1 MTLPGL
7 RVSVRCLK
15 PENCDPS
22 LNSLFREGILGPVGM
37 FPWLGVI
44 RVELPYKVKHVGQTP
59 CIQWYYR
66 EGLITRNDPWR
77 AYQCVSTENNKKS
90 CLFETGMILAS
101 NATGTWTLVES
112 KRRSKAQLW
121 YNYGS
126 FIDTLE
132 GVDETPKRVVKKYPV
147 PARTTAEPDQESG
160 QENSARSATEASKR
174 FGRRIIENSRRYKKL
189 ISDSVI
195 NELLAI
201 KNELETTRKEL
212 NITGKADINK
222 TFKKMFAVKDKLVN
236 VRDKLGSPAPDS
248 LKNSIDVL
256 DKTAS
261 ELRAGQVF
269 YQGKLMDVRKQE
281 VQQSIDL
288 IKEFRETPEYIE
300 IALTTDKPEVKVE
313 ETIKKPKAKG
323 RQGKKKPWKPHKFL
337 EPEYITDKPGWWLY
351 HPHLNLE
358 FDFQFDDEAELS
370 LEIWSHLT
378 KIHGTRAP
386 KTKPTRTR
394 NYTDELDWEESRRVY
409 ADGEVEQNDAEN
421 EVEQNQEEN
430 LNDQQPSKSQDQERT
445 GTEYVNDVLE
455 KEVHKVQYVQQSKC
469 MAWYATKGVNAG
481 TRSNATL
488 WYNYGDYI
496 EPLEGSETPKEL
508 LKKYPLPTRDE
519 EIENQSTTSKSST
532 TTTEKSR
539 GDHNSNT
546 TPENPGEDKNPNN
559 TPGNPEK
566 DKNSNKS
573 PEQTQ
578 EGDDKSPE
586 DRNKNAV
593 PNASRQNHHRHTRR
607 IINSNRRYK
616 KLISD
621 SLINDLQAIKGE
633 LETTK
638 IELNIAGKADINKT
652 FKKML
657 AIKNQLKKVQD
668 KLGSHVSAS
677 LKDSINIL
685 DKAASELRAGQV
697 FYEEKLMDI
706 RKQEIQQSIDLIKEF
721 REQPDIV
728 KKKIQR
734 KKETFKKPR
743 PRGRQGNKKSWKPH
757 KHLEKQYITD
767 RPGWWLYYPHLNLEL
782 DFNFD
787 EEAEMTIEIWSHRK
801 VSSPTK
807 GPKVELFT
815 RTRTA
820 PPNTMPVEITMNYLI
835 AKIDPDKLPPRL
847 SLENAK
853 SLFKEIFPE
862 KVPGNTTLETLP
874 SFIDSEKLPLD
885 IDLTNAT
892 DLVLMIFNGLLP
904 ASSLRQKIDDTVR
917 YTGSLKSVL
926 RKDSKFERYSELKRV
941 KYYDDIIKTR
951 GIDFFDDNQPDKSDI
966 NRSDRS
972 FVVVIVIYVLL
983 SNLDII

>member
-1 MTLPGL
+1 MIL
-7 RVSVRCLK
+7 RYGFFSAMFAFQVRCLK

-44 RVELPYKVKHVGQTP
+44 RVELHEGENVRIALTGAVLIKKKYALTIADDIARMPRRIFERDSKALFIPNDGERWLCKLKNYTTHPEYPAVMNTIAIIELELEEKEPVPLVPICWPTRPYLYNESSQLYVLGITDVNDILEKEAYKVKHVGQTP

-101 NATGTWTLVES
+101 NATGTWTLVAFGIHGPGCASPSRFIDLYKYLPWIESTTSDVRLRGAPGKLSLRERFEGGEKDVPIHELFRSDKEEDLSAKVTPWIFDRYESGLVPEIVRIDKNAIVLFHNKYELDKGDCSKRSKLIYTDAVRLVADRQGGKAYYQLSLMDLSVFNYTCIYIRVES

-445 GTEYVNDVLE
+445 GTEY
-455 KEVHKVQYVQQSKC
+455 
-469 MAWYATKGVNAG
+469 G
-481 TRSNATL
+481 T
-488 WYNYGDYI
+488 
-496 EPLEGSETPKEL
+496 
-508 LKKYPLPTRDE
+508 
-519 EIENQSTTSKSST
+519 
-532 TTTEKSR
+532 
-539 GDHNSNT
+539 
-546 TPENPGEDKNPNN
+546 
-559 TPGNPEK
+559 
-566 DKNSNKS
+566 
-573 PEQTQ
+573 
-578 EGDDKSPE
+578 
-586 DRNKNAV
+586 
-593 PNASRQNHHRHTRR
+593 
-607 IINSNRRYK
+607 
-616 KLISD
+616 
-621 SLINDLQAIKGE
+621 
-633 LETTK
+633 
-638 IELNIAGKADINKT
+638 
-652 FKKML
+652 
-657 AIKNQLKKVQD
+657 
-668 KLGSHVSAS
+668 
-677 LKDSINIL
+677 
-685 DKAASELRAGQV
+685 
-697 FYEEKLMDI
+697 
-706 RKQEIQQSIDLIKEF
+706 
-721 REQPDIV
+721 
-728 KKKIQR
+728 
-734 KKETFKKPR
+734 
-743 PRGRQGNKKSWKPH
+743 
-757 KHLEKQYITD
+757 
-767 RPGWWLYYPHLNLEL
+767 
-782 DFNFD
+782 
-787 EEAEMTIEIWSHRK
+787 
-801 VSSPTK
+801 
-807 GPKVELFT
+807 
-815 RTRTA
+815 
-820 PPNTMPVEITMNYLI
+820 
-835 AKIDPDKLPPRL
+835 
-847 SLENAK
+847 
-853 SLFKEIFPE
+853 
-862 KVPGNTTLETLP
+862 
-874 SFIDSEKLPLD
+874 
-885 IDLTNAT
+885 
-892 DLVLMIFNGLLP
+892 
-904 ASSLRQKIDDTVR
+904 SLRKI
-917 YTGSLKSVL
+917 
-926 RKDSKFERYSELKRV
+926 SKFNNPYSELKRAE
-941 KYYDDIIKTR
+941 YYDLEVSMDESNIARPEKL
-951 GIDFFDDNQPDKSDI
+951 
-966 NRSDRS
+966 
-972 FVVVIVIYVLL
+972 FVIAAVLCMFM
-983 SNLDII
+983 